1 MRTQGIGDLSDVRY
15 AILEQ
20 NGKISFIKGSESP
33 NIATALVI
41 DTNPKLNNIKE
52 AGLDMEWL
60 TDRLN
65 ERDTKLCEVFLMT
78 VNEDGKIT
86 LIKKE
91 K

>member
-20 NGKISFIKGSESP
+20 NGKISFIKESESP
-33 NIATALVI
+33 NIATTLVI
-41 DTNPKLNNIKE
+41 DTNPDLKNIKE

-60 TDRLN
+60 CERLN
-65 ERDTKLCEVFLMT
+65 ERKIKLNEIFLMT

-86 LIKKE
+86 LIRKE